1 MKTTFITLIVFSFFS
16 LSVSSMNKL
25 KSTEDTIQNE
35 KKCSVKN
42 LTLKTERIEKKRKFI
57 FWRLPHKKIIDVDRL
72 INTNGKVILKKTSI
86 QICSSDACDNRKFRR
101 IKIVNNEIWIFQ
113 YNRRDPEKAVIKR
126 YDFCKKYLGEK
137 IWDEEEFNEY

>member
-1 MKTTFITLIVFSFFS
+1 MKTTFLTLIVFSFFS

-42 LTLKTERIEKKRKFI
+42 LTLKTERIEKNRKFI
-57 FWRLPHKKIIDVDRL
+57 FWKLPHKKITTVDRL
-72 INTNGKVILKKTSI
+72 VNTKGKVILKKTSI
-86 QICSSDACDNRKFRR
+86 EICSSDACGDRKFRR

-113 YNRRDPEKAVIKR
+113 YGRDPVKGIIKR

-137 IWDEEEFNEY
+137 IWDEENFNDY